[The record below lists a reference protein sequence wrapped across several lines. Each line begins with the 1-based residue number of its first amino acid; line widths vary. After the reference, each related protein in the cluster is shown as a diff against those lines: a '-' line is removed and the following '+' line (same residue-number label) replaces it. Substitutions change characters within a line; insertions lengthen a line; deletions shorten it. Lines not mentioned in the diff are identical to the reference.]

1 MISSKHSAGLLAAA
15 LLLTTVSGCS
25 QKPEETASADPV
37 TITVWTYYN
46 GDQLETFNQL
56 VSEFNETVGKSSGI
70 TIEGH
75 SQGTVNDLETNVL
88 ASANGEVGASPM
100 PNIFSAYADTAYTI
114 DQMGL
119 VMDLSPYLT
128 DEDRSIYID
137 NYLDEGDFSGDG
149 SIKIFPVAK
158 STELLFLNDTD
169 WNTFAEATGAS
180 YDDLATMEGLVK
192 TAELYYN
199 WTDEQTPEKDDGR
212 ALFGRD
218 AMANYLLLGA
228 RQLGCQIFDV
238 KDGKMV
244 LNFDEDIIRK
254 LWDNYYVPYVKG
266 YFASSGR
273 FRSDDIKT
281 GNIIGYVG
289 STSSATYFPTQVNQD
304 DAESHEISLK
314 VLPCPKFEGGEDYA
328 VQQGAGMVVT
338 KTEDEA
344 TVKACVEFLKW
355 FTAPEH
361 NISF

>member
-137 NYLDEGDFSGDG
+137 KYLDEGDFSGDG

-192 TAELYYN
+192 TAEL
-199 WTDEQTPEKDDGR
+199 
-212 ALFGRD
+212 
-218 AMANYLLLGA
+218 
-228 RQLGCQIFDV
+228 
-238 KDGKMV
+238 
-244 LNFDEDIIRK
+244 
-254 LWDNYYVPYVKG
+254 
-266 YFASSGR
+266 
-273 FRSDDIKT
+273 
-281 GNIIGYVG
+281 
-289 STSSATYFPTQVNQD
+289 
-304 DAESHEISLK
+304 
-314 VLPCPKFEGGEDYA
+314 
-328 VQQGAGMVVT
+328 
-338 KTEDEA
+338 
-344 TVKACVEFLKW
+344 
-355 FTAPEH
+355 
-361 NISF
+361 